1 MVSPL
6 NLYATKVFAEQPLGL
21 WALDDRA
28 DYISF
33 ISSANQNLSNWASTG
48 VTSVVDATDGLV
60 FTQIPPGI
68 PYPNVTVNGVI
79 GSESN
84 NGLVTF
90 TSPFQLQPSDLDV
103 SRETFS
109 FGMYVYSFAKIINAR
124 MGFRYFD
131 TELEEPCEVIKS
143 CTIKPAGASPALAWA
158 FMAETFLLPKNFANL
173 ELIIEI
179 YYEDEGA
186 SFEFVINALTAGQ
199 WAEEFQVKSFGSTLI
214 DVPSTIAIPET
225 KGLEAQPYGFASNNG
240 YYIADNNFLVS
251 RNFGLPLVFGSRN
264 STHITPKTNSPS
276 LIVPAFGF
284 LNRAGQFN
292 SLTAE
297 FWIKIQNNSVE
308 PRRIFGPIASDDG
321 LYVEGPF
328 LKLKIGNQ
336 IGSHYIREWNRPMLI
351 DIRLTSTTAA
361 LILNGDQVMQLELNP
376 RTYEFVPSASDG
388 LDQDWLG
395 FYAYDDVPVVQLD
408 CVAIYP
414 YEVAAIVAKRKWVYG
429 QGVEVPNDIKGS
441 DSTLSVFVDY
451 PFSKYAKNYYFPSSS
466 RWSSGSIENLTIRD
480 DSIRPTEHELPELR
494 FTEKSEEEWLKDL
507 KASQDPN
514 NPVLTLRPNQEWNN
528 IEGHFFLK
536 NLNLL
541 STQTRGFYGVFE
553 SLDFSPEIQ
562 TLFQIT
568 NFINSDTLKIYT
580 QGDVLES
587 SNATS
592 TPIVLQNTGQIAST
606 IKSFKHAFRNGS
618 LLRVYDSA
626 SIPSGIYEVINIF
639 SDTEFEIESVEF
651 DEDVDLLEI
660 SELQTADPNL
670 KIIHESTVYYTFIRK
685 LASGP
690 FEEKIFYTSP
700 GQKIGQKFFVGL
712 DIPRFVRSKGKE
724 LANFIGTRQNLAI
737 YIAGTQELK
746 ETFYGNIHRIGLST
760 ERNLN
765 KISHLFNPDGF
776 PIDYAN
782 VFDLFGPNRFDA
794 GDRYFEDDLDVF
806 GNALSPPPAFWSL
819 ILDGGDPYD
828 FSTITA
834 EEHTASYTVIPKNY
848 FNRFVLD
855 IASESYWEDY
865 VPLSYFAKRVPDG
878 RGKLRSEVSF
888 VQFNIDYP
896 SLNQFDGDTYDT
908 SNAFVKTYVAFQYL
922 RTGSNAI
929 SSSFKRIVKLNR
941 DRVVRPGSD
950 WLDTK
955 YEVVN
960 GTVIYPPTDADTST
974 LSLNVYLEL
983 VVDGININPVR
994 VRSIQL
1000 SSQAYGHSPNK
1011 IGTRFG
1017 TDLVP
1022 FSRSQKYFNYK
1033 LAPPLA
1039 IYKGSTPYLYNT
1051 SDSGI
1056 ELRIPY
1062 SNKNIQ
1068 GISMPINKASAEF
1081 FKVGSL
1087 QMSFKYGE
1095 DLFPQTPTKIFE
1107 LEHAEGRINFFL
1119 VADSPNRKRGQ
1130 IYAVNN
1136 ATGRIFGNLVFFA
1149 SGIPVKRPVVYS
1161 NTWIVVGM
1169 SFPDFL
1175 SFANTMGALRITSP
1189 IMFNNISY
1197 FQTTES
1203 DDDERF
1209 GFRQWFAV
1217 RSQLGDSLD
1226 WGYWAGKELVG
1237 DVILDIPGEGFTW
1250 RELLYLSIS
1259 LRPELDASN
1268 IYNIFTGTE
1277 RIISD
1282 VDTPLPIANYQYNI
1296 YKNLKWSSS
1305 IVDPV

>member
-28 DYISF
+28 DYVSF
-33 ISSANQNLSNWASTG
+33 ISSANQNLSNWTSTG

-60 FTQIPPGI
+60 FERIPTGI
-68 PYPNVTVNGVI
+68 PFPGVKVNGVI
-79 GSESN
+79 GSELN
-84 NGLVTF
+84 NGLITF
-90 TSPFQLQPSDLDV
+90 TSPFKLQPSDLDV
-103 SRETFS
+103 SKETFS
-109 FGMYVYSFAKIINAR
+109 FGMYVYSFTKIINAR

-131 TELEEPCEVIKS
+131 TELQEPCEVIKS
-143 CTIKPAGASPALAWA
+143 CTIKPAGTSPALAWA
-158 FMAETFLLPKNFANL
+158 FMAETFLLPKNFSNL
-173 ELIIEI
+173 ELVIEI
-179 YYEDEGA
+179 YYVNDGA
-186 SFEFVINALTAGQ
+186 SFQFAINALTAGQ
-199 WAEEFQVKSFGSTLI
+199 WAEEFQVESFGATLV

-264 STHITPKTNSPS
+264 STHITPKADSPS

-308 PRRIFGPIASDDG
+308 PKRIFGPIGSDDG

-328 LKLKIGNQ
+328 FKFKVGKRV
-336 IGSHYIREWNRPMLI
+336 GSHYVREWDRPMLI
-351 DIRLTSTTAA
+351 DIRLTPTTAA
-361 LILNGDQVMQLELNP
+361 MILNGKQIIQLELDP
-376 RTYEFVPSASDG
+376 SEYEFVLSTADG

-395 FYAYDDVPVVQLD
+395 FYAYDDVPVIQLD

-429 QGVEVPNDIKGS
+429 QAVEVPNDIKGS

-451 PFSKYAKNYYFPSSS
+451 PFSKYAKNYSFPSSS
-466 RWSSGSIENLTIRD
+466 RWSSGSVENLTIRD

-494 FTEKSEEEWLKDL
+494 FTDRSEEEWLEDL
-507 KASQDPN
+507 IEYQEPD
-514 NPVLTLRPNQEWNN
+514 NPVLTLKPNQEWDN

-553 SLDFSPEIQ
+553 CLDLSPEKQ

-592 TPIVLQNTGQIAST
+592 TPIVLQNTEQVSAI
-606 IKSFKHAFRNGS
+606 IKNFKHSFRNGIV
-618 LLRVYDSA
+618 LRIYNSE
-626 SIPSGIYEVINIF
+626 SIPSGIYKVINVF
-639 SDTEFEIESVEF
+639 SDTEFEIESVRF
-651 DEDVDLLEI
+651 DQDIDLLEI
-660 SELQTADPNL
+660 SELQAADANI

-700 GQKIGQKFFVGL
+700 GQKINQKFFVGL

-737 YIAGTQELK
+737 YIAGTQELV
-746 ETFYGNIHRIGLST
+746 ETFFGNIYRIGFCT

-765 KISHLFNPDGF
+765 KISHLFNSEGF
-776 PIDYAN
+776 PVDYAN
-782 VFDLFGPNRFDA
+782 VFDSFGPNRFDA
-794 GDRYFEDDLDVF
+794 GDRYFENDLDVL
-806 GNALSPPPAFWSL
+806 GNALSPPPSFWSL

-834 EEHTASYTVIPKNY
+834 EEHVASYTVIPKSY
-848 FNRFVLD
+848 FDRFVLD

-878 RGKLRSEVSF
+878 RGKLRPEVSF
-888 VQFNIDYP
+888 IQFNIDYP
-896 SLNQFDGDTYDT
+896 SLNQFDGEVYDT
-908 SNAFVKTYVAFQYL
+908 SNSFVKAYVAFQYL
-922 RTGSNAI
+922 KTGSNAI
-929 SSSFKRIVKLNR
+929 SSSFNRVVKLNR
-941 DRVVRPGSD
+941 NRVVRPGSD
-950 WLDTK
+950 WLETK

-960 GTVIYPPTDADTST
+960 GTVIYPPTDADIRT

-983 VVDGININPVR
+983 VVDGINISPVQ

-1000 SSQAYGHSPNK
+1000 SSQAYGHSPNT

-1017 TDLVP
+1017 TDLIP
-1022 FSRSQKYFNYK
+1022 FTRSQKYFNYK

-1039 IYKGSTPYLYNT
+1039 IYKSSTPYLYNT

-1068 GISMPINKASAEF
+1068 GISMPINKSAADF
-1081 FKVGSL
+1081 FKIGSL
-1087 QMSFKYGE
+1087 QLSLKYGE
-1095 DLFPQTPTKIFE
+1095 DLFPETPVKIFE
-1107 LEHAEGRINFFL
+1107 ISHADGQINFFL
-1119 VADSPNRKRGQ
+1119 VADSPSRKRGQ

-1136 ATGRIFGNLVFFA
+1136 STGRISSNFMFFDN
-1149 SGIPVKRPVVYS
+1149 GIPVKRPVVHS
-1161 NTWIVVGM
+1161 NTWLVVGV
-1169 SFPDFL
+1169 SFPIFL
-1175 SFANTMGALRITSP
+1175 SFERTVGALRITSP

-1197 FQTTES
+1197 FQTTEA
-1203 DDDERF
+1203 DDEERF

-1217 RSQLGDSLD
+1217 RSQLGEPLD

-1237 DVILDIPGEGFTW
+1237 DVALDIPGEGFSW
-1250 RELLYLSIS
+1250 REVLYLSTT
-1259 LRPELDASN
+1259 LREELDASN

-1277 RIISD
+1277 RIVSD
-1282 VDTPLPIANYQYNI
+1282 VDTPLFIDKYEYNI
-1296 YKNLKWSSS
+1296 YKNLQWSPTV
-1305 IVDPV
+1305 VDPV